1 MGNAIRIKKV
11 REMTGLSRA
20 TIYRIMEPRGDFPA
34 VSLSQMEL
42 SAGMRMK
49 CEPGSLP
56 AKRGRGGSIPIPE
69 T

>member
-34 VSLSQMEL
+34 SFPLTNGTVGWDEDEVR
-42 SAGMRMK
+42 AWIAARK
-49 CEPGSLP
+49 ER
-56 AKRGRGGSIPIPE
+56 ARRGNSNP
-69 T
+69 